1 MKILLKTLVHSCNVL
16 RFTFPQQPKDI
27 DTPDGTIPSPQDIEK
42 YINELQE
49 FKYKYENDNLLI
61 LILNKDKDED
71 IEKLEN
77 ITLLC

>member
-1 MKILLKTLVHSCNVL
+1 MQIYFST
-16 RFTFPQQPKDI
+16 TTKDI

-61 LILNKDKDED
+61 LVLNKDKDED
-71 IEKLEN
+71 IYMKPRTYLVMLD
-77 ITLLC
+77 IFILR